1 MTSKFVCQDC
11 GAELESA
18 ATSHTFDD
26 CRQEWQRL
34 RAEVER
40 LRAEKEQLLSMLADS
55 ESAVRDRQGEIIL
68 LEAELR
74 RLGYEL

>member
-1 MTSKFVCQDC
+1 MTSKRVMIGPMSCPAC
-11 GAELESA
+11 HA
-18 ATSHTFDD
+18 ALPEYD
-26 CRQEWQRL
+26 EL